1 MVVLCG
7 ARIGDHCGW
16 PPCSG
21 KSTCSEGKW
30 LHVHSPCW
38 GLNFSFVRTGNVA
51 AGGSPAG
58 GLITPYVRG
67 LLGVGGWEGWL
78 SVDPLVLLCVCSERA
93 SASVG
98 DGLAR
103 SLLFLGYNL
112 Q

>member
-1 MVVLCG
+1 MAGPRAVVSPHAVRANGSIACV
-7 ARIGDHCGW
+7 
-16 PPCSG
+16 
-21 KSTCSEGKW
+21 
-30 LHVHSPCW
+30 VHSPCW

-51 AGGSPAG
+51 AGGSLAG
-58 GLITPYVRG
+58 SLITPYVRG
-67 LLGVGGWEGWL
+67 PLGVGGWEGWL
-78 SVDPLVLLCVCSERA
+78 SVDPLVLCVCSERA